1 MVKENNNFK
10 ELEKKE
16 LVELEGGNIVPIIPY
31 PIVPMMIIKKIAIW
45 MANQLYK
52 KTYIAMKYV

>member
-16 LVELEGGNIVPIIPY
+16 LVEFEGGNIVPIIPY
-31 PIVPMMIIKKIAIW
+31 PIVPMMIIKKIAVW
-45 MANQLYK
+45 MAN
-52 KTYIAMKYV
+52 